1 MPLKSFINARQTVV
15 TDAIDGFLM
24 SSGARNLAR
33 LDAFPDIKVV
43 LRSDWDKS
51 RVALVSGGG
60 SGHEPAHA
68 GFVGEGLLTAAV
80 CGELFASPSVDAV
93 LSAIVAVTGA
103 PGCLLIV
110 KNYTGDRLNFGL
122 AAEKARAM
130 GLAVEMV
137 VVGDDIALP
146 DAPRPRGIAGTL
158 FVHKLAGA
166 AAASGL
172 PLAEVAARA
181 RSAAGNIRSL
191 GLSLTNC
198 SMPGTE
204 PNERIAE
211 DKVELGL
218 GIHGEPGSRT
228 IPFAM
233 ADVLV
238 AEVADA
244 ILAALP
250 ADGRIAL
257 MVNALGAVPPLE
269 MAIVMQAVARS
280 ALAARI
286 DYVVGPG
293 PLMTALDMHGL
304 SLSALVLDET
314 RLEGLLAPSASAG
327 WLAAR
332 PFARPVV
339 VPAPA
344 LGGAHTAIPSDDPL
358 ARRAITLGT
367 DLFREIAA
375 EIDALDAKVG
385 DGDTGA
391 TFAGAAAT
399 VRDKL
404 DALPL
409 ADGARL
415 LGAIGDLLAR
425 AAGGSSGVLL
435 ATFFTAAGSELA
447 AHGNWPRAWVAGL
460 QRMKDYGGADVG
472 DRTMI
477 DALQPALAVLESGGS
492 LQEAARAA
500 RAGANSTATLGKAMA
515 GRSAY
520 VPTEALLGVT
530 DPGAE
535 AIARLF
541 ERLARDIGTPAVA

>member
-1 MPLKSFINARQTVV
+1 MPLKSFFNARQSVV

-24 SSGARNLAR
+24 SSAALGLAR

-43 LRSDWDKS
+43 LRADWDKG
-51 RVALVSGGG
+51 RVAVVSGGG

-130 GLAVEMV
+130 GLAVEMAV
-137 VVGDDIALP
+137 VSDDIALP
-146 DAPRPRGIAGTL
+146 DSPRPRGIAGTL
-158 FVHKLAGA
+158 FVHKIAGA
-166 AAASGL
+166 AAAEGL
-172 PLAEVAARA
+172 PLADVAARA
-181 RSAAGNIRSL
+181 RDAADNVRSL
-191 GLSLTNC
+191 GLSLTTC

-204 PNERIAE
+204 PSERIAE
-211 DKVELGL
+211 GMVELGL
-218 GIHGEPGSRT
+218 GIHGEPGSST
-228 IPFAM
+228 IPFAS

-238 AEVADA
+238 ADVADR
-244 ILAALP
+244 IAATLP
-250 ADGRIAL
+250 SDARIAL

-269 MAIVMQAVARS
+269 MAIVMQSVARS
-280 ALAARI
+280 ALAERV

-304 SLSALVLDET
+304 SLSALVLDAR
-314 RLEGLLAPSASAG
+314 RLAGLLAPATSAG
-327 WLAAR
+327 WLTAR
-332 PFARPVV
+332 PFARPAV
-339 VPAPA
+339 VPAPVLA
-344 LGGAHTAIPSDDPL
+344 GAHTADASDDPL
-358 ARRAITLGT
+358 VRRVLILGT
-367 DLFREIAA
+367 DLLTGIAD

-385 DGDTGA
+385 DGDTGS
-391 TFAGAAAT
+391 TFAAAAAA
-399 VRDKL
+399 VRGKL

-409 ADGARL
+409 ADGAHL

-425 AAGGSSGVLL
+425 ATGGSSGVLL
-435 ATFFTAAGSELA
+435 ATFFTAAGSDYA
-447 AHGNWPRAWVAGL
+447 RHRSWPRAWVAGL

-477 DALQPALAVLESGGS
+477 DALQPALDS
-492 LQEAARAA
+492 LQAGSGLAAAAQAA
-500 RAGANSTATLGKAMA
+500 RAGADSTGRLGQAKA

-520 VPTEALLGVT
+520 VPAEALLGNA

-535 AIARLF
+535 AVARLF
-541 ERLARDIGTPAVA
+541 EGLAKAFG